1 MRRIKIAVFSMLSIL
16 SVAALNSIKA
26 SAAAFSNVGVQSGI
40 QTRDMTIDEGLK
52 ILGYNPSDF
61 KIKQNIKVD
70 EKTDLSPYYGRWDKR
85 EDNYCPIEVIGLTEG
100 YDYLEDG
107 YIDTYIYMYT
117 PYQLSYNTNDNIM
130 NGTTSMS
137 LKMDVNEEY
146 ENIDSTYYYV
156 NLHGAGKF
164 DNDIQKYEELRRAYV
179 YTSQEAGS
187 VSSGVT
193 RILLRIYNASDI
205 TKERK
210 YRVEKVLYNYFN
222 PATGESEEGTTTP
235 HINFKYKDKQ
245 VISSIDEDTDSS
257 AFVVKNKSIVCVE
270 AYAVPYHWDVLF
282 GKLDKTNMFI
292 TLRNKETG
300 EYIDNAT
307 AIQAVFKVA
316 RENFYRTPKVDVRK
330 ASNHFSF
337 GNIFNKY
344 GQLNFCSKEHIESF
358 DKLVK
363 PNLKE
368 PYPYTEDPTYVWSWN
383 YWITDFKVVY
393 IWHVVEKGTVVQGS
407 CYENGLHVEYDD
419 NNKPLGVYDKDGN
432 RYGNIQFDDTGVL
445 LNDDGSIRMP
455 ENSHK
460 TEDVIAKKDHESI
473 LDKAK
478 DMINK
483 IKNQLKDKLTSDKNK
498 YFIIGGIALAT
509 VGVAVIIIKKSKKE
523 E

>member
-16 SVAALNSIKA
+16 SFAALNSIKA
-26 SAAAFSNVGVQSGI
+26 SAAAFGNIGGQSGI

-245 VISSIDEDTDSS
+245 VISSMDEDTDSS

-270 AYAVPYHWDVLF
+270 AYAVPYHWSGGFNWV
-282 GKLDKTNMFI
+282 KKTNVFI
-292 TLRNKETG
+292 TLRDKQTG

-307 AIQAVFKVA
+307 SIQAVFKIKGDSEY
-316 RENFYRTPKVDVRK
+316 REPKCNVDK
-330 ASNHFSF
+330 SSAFMKF
-337 GNIFNKY
+337 GNIKSKD
-344 GQLNFCSKEHIESF
+344 GQLQYASKSTKWIF
-358 DKLVK
+358 KK
-363 PNLKE
+363 KIMPKMKE
-368 PYPYTEDPTYVWSWN
+368 PYPYDEEPTYEWSWN
-383 YWITDFKVVY
+383 YYVEDFKVVY
-393 IWHVVEKGTVVQGS
+393 IWHMVEKGTVVQGS

-419 NNKPLGVYDKDGN
+419 NGKPLGVYDKDGN
-432 RYGNIQFDDTGVL
+432 KYSNIKYDDAGVL
-445 LNDDGSIRMP
+445 LNDDDSIRMP
-455 ENSHK
+455 EYSHK
-460 TEDVIAKKDHESI
+460 SLDVIYGEDNNFI
-473 LDKAK
+473 DKAK